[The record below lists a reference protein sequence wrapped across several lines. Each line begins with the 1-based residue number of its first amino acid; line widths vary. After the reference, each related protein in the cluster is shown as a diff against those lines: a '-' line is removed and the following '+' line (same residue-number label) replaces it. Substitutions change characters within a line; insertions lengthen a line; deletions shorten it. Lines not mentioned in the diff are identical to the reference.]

1 MVPLSNVLKM
11 VYSSEEIELIR
22 QADLMVSKTLAEV
35 AKYLEPGV
43 SSKKLD
49 TIAEEFIRDNGGIPA
64 FKGYHGF
71 PATLCISENDKV
83 VHGIP
88 SNDVYFEEGDIISID
103 CGVLLNGF
111 YGDSAYTFALGEI
124 SKEAEQLMEVTKKA
138 LYLGIEQARAGN
150 RVGDIGHAIQSYVEK
165 FGYSVPREIT
175 GHGVGRHLHEDP
187 SIPNYGRRGNGKR
200 LKAGMV
206 IAIEPMVI
214 AGSREIEILEDEWTI
229 VSADGNLAAHYEHS
243 IAITDGEP
251 IILSDFSII
260 EEVLKNKK

>member
-1 MVPLSNVLKM
+1 M
-11 VYSSEEIELIR
+11 VYSLEEIELIR

-71 PATLCISENDKV
+71 PATLCISENNKV

-88 SNDVYFEEGDIISID
+88 SDDVYFKEGDIISID

-124 SKEAEQLMEVTKKA
+124 TKEAEQLMEVTKKA
-138 LYLGIEQARAGN
+138 LFLGIEQARAGN

-175 GHGVGRHLHEDP
+175 GHGVGRNLHEDP

-214 AGSREIEILEDEWTI
+214 AGSREIEVLEDDWTI

>member
-1 MVPLSNVLKM
+1 MI
-11 VYSSEEIELIR
+11 YSPEEIEKIR
-22 QADLMVSKTLAEV
+22 QADLMVSRTLAEV
-35 AKYLEPGV
+35 AKVLEPGV

-49 TIAEEFIRDNGGIPA
+49 KIAEEFIRDNGGIPA

-71 PATLCISENDKV
+71 PATLCISENNKV

-88 SNDVYFEEGDIISID
+88 SEDVVFKEGDIISID
-103 CGVLLNGF
+103 CGVLLDGF

-124 SKEAEQLMEVTKKA
+124 SPEAEKLMEVTKES
-138 LYLGIEQARAGN
+138 LYRGIAQAKAGN
-150 RVGDIGHAIQSYVEK
+150 RVGDIGYAIQSYVES

-175 GHGVGRHLHEDP
+175 GHGVGRHLHEEP

-214 AGSREIEILEDEWTI
+214 AGSKEIEILEDDWTI
-229 VSADGNLAAHYEHS
+229 VSADGSLAAHYEHS
-243 IAITDGEP
+243 LAITENDP

>member
-1 MVPLSNVLKM
+1 M
-11 VYSSEEIELIR
+11 VYSLEEIEKIR
-22 QADLMVSKTLAEV
+22 QADLMVSRTLAEV
-35 AKYLEPGV
+35 AKYLVPGV
-43 SSKKLD
+43 NSKKLD

-64 FKGYHGF
+64 FKGYYGF
-71 PATLCISENDKV
+71 PATLCISENNKV

-88 SNDVYFEEGDIISID
+88 SENVTFKEGDIISVD
-103 CGVLLNGF
+103 CGVILDGF
-111 YGDSAYTFALGEI
+111 FGDSAYTFALGEI
-124 SKEAEQLMEVTKKA
+124 SSDAKKLMEVTKES
-138 LYLGIEQARAGN
+138 LYRGIAQAKAGN
-150 RVGDIGHAIQSYVEK
+150 RVGDIGYAIQTYVES

-175 GHGVGRHLHEDP
+175 GHGVGRHLHEEP

-214 AGSREIEILEDEWTI
+214 AGSKEIEILDDDWTI

-243 IAITDGEP
+243 LAITENEP

-260 EEVLKNKK
+260 EYVLKNKN

>member
-1 MVPLSNVLKM
+1 M
-11 VYSSEEIELIR
+11 VYSPEEIEKIR
-22 QADLMVSKTLAEV
+22 QADLMVSRTLAEV
-35 AKYLEPGV
+35 AKVLEPGV

-49 TIAEEFIRDNGGIPA
+49 KIAEEFIRDNGGIPA

-71 PATLCISENDKV
+71 PATLCISENNKV

-88 SNDVYFEEGDIISID
+88 SEDVVFKEGDIISID
-103 CGVLLNGF
+103 CGVLLDGF

-124 SKEAEQLMEVTKKA
+124 SPEAEKLMEVTKES
-138 LYLGIEQARAGN
+138 LYRGIAQAKAGN
-150 RVGDIGHAIQSYVEK
+150 RVGDIGYAIQSYVES

-175 GHGVGRHLHEDP
+175 GHGVGRHLHEEP

-214 AGSREIEILEDEWTI
+214 AGSKEIEILEDDWTI
-229 VSADGNLAAHYEHS
+229 VSADGSLAAHYEHS
-243 IAITDGEP
+243 LAITENDP

>member
-1 MVPLSNVLKM
+1 M
-11 VYSSEEIELIR
+11 VYSPEEIEKIR
-22 QADLMVSKTLAEV
+22 QADLMVSRTLAEV
-35 AKYLEPGV
+35 AKVLDPGV

-49 TIAEEFIRDNGGIPA
+49 KIAEEFIRDNGGIPA

-71 PATLCISENDKV
+71 PSTLCISENNKV

-88 SNDVYFEEGDIISID
+88 SEHVIFKEGDIISID
-103 CGVLLNGF
+103 CGVLLDGF

-124 SKEAEQLMEVTKKA
+124 SPEAQKLMEVTKES
-138 LYLGIEQARAGN
+138 LYRGIAQAKAGN
-150 RVGDIGHAIQSYVEK
+150 RVGDIGYAIQSYVES

-175 GHGVGRHLHEDP
+175 GHGVGRHLHEEP

-214 AGSREIEILEDEWTI
+214 AGSKEIEILDDDWTI

-243 IAITDGEP
+243 LAITENEP

>member
-1 MVPLSNVLKM
+1 MI
-11 VYSSEEIELIR
+11 YSAEEIEKIR
-22 QADLMVSKTLAEV
+22 QADLMVSRTIAEV
-35 AKYLEPGV
+35 AKFLEPGV

-49 TIAEEFIRDNGGIPA
+49 EIAEEFIRDNGGIPA

-71 PATLCISENDKV
+71 PATLCISENEKV

-88 SNDVYFEEGDIISID
+88 SDDVIFKEGDIISID
-103 CGVLLNGF
+103 CGVLLDGF
-111 YGDSAYTFALGEI
+111 FGDSAYTFALGEV
-124 SKEAEQLMEVTKKA
+124 SPEAKKLMEVTKES
-138 LYLGIEQARAGN
+138 LYRGIEQARAGN
-150 RVGDIGHAIQSYVEK
+150 RVGDIGHAIQSYVES

-214 AGSREIEILEDEWTI
+214 AGSKEIEILDDNWTI
-229 VSADGNLAAHYEHS
+229 VSADGGLAAHYEHS
-243 IAITDGEP
+243 IAITDGEA

-260 EEVLKNKK
+260 EEVLKNKN